1 MILKIKDSKGFGFAF
16 WLPTALLKCKF
27 ILKKINKHSDTDIDQ
42 FIALLTTINKS
53 LKEYIK
59 KNGHF
64 VLVDVKSAEGETV
77 VIKV

>member
-1 MILKIKDSKGFGFAF
+1 MTLKIKDSKGFGFTL
-16 WLPTALLKCKF
+16 WLPTSLLKCKF

-42 FIALLTTINKS
+42 FIALLPTINKS

-64 VLVDVKSAEGETV
+64 VLVDVKNAEGETV

>member
-1 MILKIKDSKGFGFAF
+1 MTLQIKNSKGFGFTL

-42 FIALLTTINKS
+42 FIALLPTINKS